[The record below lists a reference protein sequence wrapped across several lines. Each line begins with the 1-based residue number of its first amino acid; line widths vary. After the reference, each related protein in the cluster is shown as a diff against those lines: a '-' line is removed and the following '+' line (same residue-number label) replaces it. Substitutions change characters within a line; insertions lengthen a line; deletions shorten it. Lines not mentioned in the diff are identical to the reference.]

1 MDILKKIRS
10 AGEHGTLFEVTIANI
25 EDWINSN
32 FLPSWA
38 LASIEELVEKEAWK
52 ELNNRFY
59 KYLEF
64 GTGGMRG
71 RTIGELI
78 TKAEKGIPMEFE
90 ARGSERRYTCLSRCI
105 RGKQT
110 PAKRGQ
116 GKNMSG

>member
-52 ELNNRFY
+52 ELNYRFY
-59 KYLEF
+59 
-64 GTGGMRG
+64 
-71 RTIGELI
+71 
-78 TKAEKGIPMEFE
+78 
-90 ARGSERRYTCLSRCI
+90 
-105 RGKQT
+105 
-110 PAKRGQ
+110 
-116 GKNMSG
+116 